1 MANGNIAGN
10 FGLGSF
16 NLEPFPQGLNPITGL
31 PLGHTYEQA
40 STDGIAGLPY
50 IDVNNPNPYAYGETQ
65 PTVSTTAQEGE
76 IPYIPPVDTSV
87 VIDGG
92 GTGSSYGTGSY
103 GTGVGYTGPGG
114 GDTGIG
120 GDTGGGSTGG
130 GTVINGGGSTGGG
143 TVINGGGSDTGGGV
157 DDLDTGEGD
166 EGGDDIGGYEGGDD
180 TGGGTEDT
188 NAAAIAELNAQI
200 AALQAQLADANSLYA
215 TATTEHEQALAAQQA
230 TALTE
235 QQAALEALKQSMLG
249 ERGGF
254 LEEQKQTM
262 LQEREGLL
270 EALKQNMLGERE
282 GLLESQKQSM
292 LGEREGLLEAQKQA
306 MLGEREAL
314 LAEAQTAADI
324 RIAEIQAELEAQ
336 ATVKAEEIAALEA
349 QLAALGEQLAAAKA
363 TAEEYKL
370 LAGENSEIGAVAAA
384 EAEARYNALL
394 AEYNSL
400 TLQLSESQQQHNALI
415 DESAAVFDQSIVDA
429 QNRETEYTMIDDTGI
444 LVDVENTYLAPTDL
458 YKDAALQRI
467 KEQAAS
473 APAQALAISQYN
485 AFADL
490 LGKEKID
497 TDTGGGDT
505 GGGDTGGGDT
515 GGGDTGGGD
524 TGGGDTG
531 GGDTTQ
537 EFTYQTIYD
546 NFVNNPQYF
555 DLLGIDAGATYDE
568 WLEAWQKYMSNIE
581 GLGF

>member
-31 PLGHTYEQA
+31 PLGHTYEQFSPPPSA
-40 STDGIAGLPY
+40 SPDGIAALPVSTSNVGSAATSPY
-50 IDVNNPNPYAYGETQ
+50 IDVNNPNPYAGGEPQ
-65 PTVSTTAQEGE
+65 PTVSTTAQEGD

-92 GTGSSYGTGSY
+92 GTGSYGTGSY

-143 TVINGGGSDTGGGV
+143 S
-157 DDLDTGEGD
+157 
-166 EGGDDIGGYEGGDD
+166 
-180 TGGGTEDT
+180 TGGGTGDA
-188 NAAAIAELNAQI
+188 NAAAIADLNAQI
-200 AALQAQLADANSLYA
+200 ADLQAQLADANSLYA

-235 QQAALEALKQSMLG
+235 QQAALEAQKQSMLG
-249 ERGGF
+249 ERG
-254 LEEQKQTM
+254 T
-262 LQEREGLL
+262 LL
-270 EALKQNMLGERE
+270 EQQQQAMLGER
-282 GLLESQKQSM
+282 GTLLE
-292 LGEREGLLEAQKQA
+292 EQKQA

-314 LAEAQTAADI
+314 LAEAQTAADT

-336 ATVKAEEIAALEA
+336 ATAKAEEIAALET
-349 QLAALGEQLAAAKA
+349 QLAALGEQLAEAKA
-363 TAEEYKL
+363 TAEEYRL
-370 LAGENSEIGAVAAA
+370 LAGENSEIGAVAAS

-394 AEYNSL
+394 AEYESL

-429 QNRETEYTMIDDTGI
+429 QNRQTEYTMIDDTGI

-458 YKDAALQRI
+458 YEDATVQRI

>member
-143 TVINGGGSDTGGGV
+143 TVINGVV
-157 DDLDTGEGD
+157 DP
-166 EGGDDIGGYEGGDD
+166 
-180 TGGGTEDT
+180 

-292 LGEREGLLEAQKQA
+292 LGEREGLLESQKQA

-415 DESAAVFDQSIVDA
+415 DESAAVFDQSILDA

-458 YKDAALQRI
+458 YEDAAAQRLR
-467 KEQAAS
+467 EQAAS
-473 APAQALAISQYN
+473 DPAQALATSQYN

-490 LGKEKID
+490 LGTDKIGEETD
-497 TDTGGGDT
+497 DTGH
-505 GGGDTGGGDT
+505 
-515 GGGDTGGGD
+515 
-524 TGGGDTG
+524 
-531 GGDTTQ
+531 
-537 EFTYQTIYD
+537 E
-546 NFVNNPQYF
+546 PM
-555 DLLGIDAGATYDE
+555 DE
-568 WLEAWQKYMSNIE
+568 DMMP
-581 GLGF
+581 